1 LFRLS
6 KISFAFFPMELRLHR
21 AAAVTIAALA
31 AGCVSYAGLAPRSS
45 PGDPNAL
52 SAERS
57 LAGAKLSPAAWPASD
72 WWKRFGD
79 PQLDALIDEALAG
92 SPSMGA
98 ARARL
103 DKAVALA
110 QAAGAARAPQ
120 VSAGADS
127 TRQRFSENGVFP
139 PPIAGSWFTQSQLAL
154 SFGYELDLWGKNRAA
169 YDAALGEARAAEVDA
184 FASRLLV
191 SSGIARVYVQ
201 LARAFDQLDLAKR
214 TLEQRQSIY
223 DLTRQRVAAG
233 LDSRVELKQVE
244 TSIPAARGRIVQLEE
259 EIALA
264 RNQLAALA
272 GKGPD
277 RGLAIERPNA
287 KSVPIAL
294 PAALPADL
302 IGRRPEVVAQRWRV
316 EAARRDIDS
325 AKAQFYPNVNLAAL
339 AGVQSVSL
347 SKLLDRGSEDP
358 SFGAALRLPIF
369 DGGRLRGNLAAKDAD
384 YDLAVEQYNQMLA
397 DALREVVD
405 QLASMRSVDSQRGE
419 VEAALASAEEAYGL
433 AVARYRA
440 GLGNYLPVLAAETQ
454 VLEQRSLL
462 ADLRAREL
470 DLSINLIRALG
481 GGYEEASST
490 TPLKPNQGNPS

>member
-1 LFRLS
+1 
-6 KISFAFFPMELRLHR
+6 MELRLHR

-31 AGCVSYAGLAPRSS
+31 AGCASYAGLAPRAS

-139 PPIAGSWFTQSQLAL
+139 PPIAGSWFTQSQLAV
-154 SFGYELDLWGKNRAA
+154 SFGYE
-169 YDAALGEARAAEVDA
+169 
-184 FASRLLV
+184 
-191 SSGIARVYVQ
+191 
-201 LARAFDQLDLAKR
+201 
-214 TLEQRQSIY
+214 
-223 DLTRQRVAAG
+223 

-244 TSIPAARGRIVQLEE
+244 TSIPAARGRIVRLEE

-272 GKGPD
+272 GEGPD
-277 RGLAIERPNA
+277 RGLAIDSPSA

-302 IGRRPEVVAQRWRV
+302 IGRRPDVVAQRWRV

-325 AKAQFYPNVNLAAL
+325 AKAQFYPNVNLVAL

-384 YDLAVEQYNQMLA
+384 YDSAVAQYNQMLA

-405 QLASMRSVDSQRGE
+405 QLASMRSLDAQRGE
-419 VEAALASAEEAYGL
+419 
-433 AVARYRA
+433 
-440 GLGNYLPVLAAETQ
+440 AET
-454 VLEQRSLL
+454 
-462 ADLRAREL
+462 
-470 DLSINLIRALG
+470 
-481 GGYEEASST
+481 
-490 TPLKPNQGNPS
+490 